1 MAVTTI
7 NEACLCVYICICMC
21 MCDSVCVCVHAHVCL
36 CIMDY
41 LNPYPF
47 AFVAELDEKT
57 NGYMLI
63 NANGGLN
70 QMRFG
75 VRLLCVLCN

>member
-1 MAVTTI
+1 M
-7 NEACLCVYICICMC
+7 CVYICICMC
-21 MCDSVCVCVHAHVCL
+21 VCEFVGVHARVCL

-75 VRLLCVLCN
+75 VRLSCALCNRT